1 MVIGGQIIE
10 EEEVLKL
17 RIDKKKVTM
26 KDISRYEELMNG
38 KRIGASS
45 NADIMSNRVLDK
57 NHNKPNGSTLHHW
70 MFEGD

>member
-1 MVIGGQIIE
+1 
-10 EEEVLKL
+10 
-17 RIDKKKVTM
+17 M